1 MNFRKLVPGD
11 QSIFNQYLKNINNF
25 QTDFSVATILL
36 FEEFKNPEISITE
49 KCIFIKGYMNEEEI
63 FFSPLC
69 KLDYFNESME
79 KIILYFKQ
87 KNKPY
92 KILYIQKDY
101 IKEFLNYKK
110 IKADEKFYENND
122 VYIKENQFIV
132 FNDRNDAEYI
142 YLPKNLI
149 DLQGNK
155 YRKIREKI
163 NKFNKEYKNKY
174 EIIEYNNSTKLDDLI
189 NIVNYWNKEKNIT
202 NSNEANILKYI
213 LENIAKLDINVF
225 LLKINETISG
235 ISIIQVL
242 PNNVGVIIY
251 EKSLQ
256 KIQNANYILNFFGA
270 NKLKNCKGISR
281 QEDIG
286 IEGLRQAKL
295 SYRPFYLEK
304 KFNLYYYNEKDFLKL
319 YKYIFNNRYKII
331 NSIKYSNSGGLKH
344 CFFIFE
350 KEKNIL
356 NKFNKSEKKLKFFNQ
371 IEDVPFIF
379 GLEIL
384 IEEKINFNF
393 IESEFKNLIK
403 QLYSEKY
410 NIAIIYSDKEEL
422 IKFYEKFG
430 FIKFNRIKRIYT
442 ENLFKK
448 NFDVKIGNI
457 NNTEEINN
465 IFNNYYEKAFNI
477 LQYRNLEIT
486 KEKLKDTFHNDG
498 KLLIF
503 SINNINYGYLIYEQ
517 GLITEYI
524 SLLNNEENEEIQKTK
539 EIIKN
544 KKLDY
549 ILECKSINV
558 DEPIVENLSKNEY
571 SYILMR
577 LINPQNFIKKY
588 LDQIYINNKVEFNKN
603 IIVKDD
609 IIGNSVYNV
618 KNINNKNYFTTIT
631 NNNAVNIEIS
641 ISELM
646 KNIISK
652 FKVNLDFNIQE
663 KNF

>member
-1 MNFRKLVPGD
+1 M
-11 QSIFNQYLKNINNF
+11 
-25 QTDFSVATILL
+25 
-36 FEEFKNPEISITE
+36 
-49 KCIFIKGYMNEEEI
+49 
-63 FFSPLC
+63 
-69 KLDYFNESME
+69 
-79 KIILYFKQ
+79 
-87 KNKPY
+87 
-92 KILYIQKDY
+92 
-101 IKEFLNYKK
+101 
-110 IKADEKFYENND
+110 
-122 VYIKENQFIV
+122 
-132 FNDRNDAEYI
+132 
-142 YLPKNLI
+142 
-149 DLQGNK
+149 
-155 YRKIREKI
+155 
-163 NKFNKEYKNKY
+163 
-174 EIIEYNNSTKLDDLI
+174 
-189 NIVNYWNKEKNIT
+189 
-202 NSNEANILKYI
+202 
-213 LENIAKLDINVF
+213 
-225 LLKINETISG
+225 
-235 ISIIQVL
+235 
-242 PNNVGVIIY
+242 
-251 EKSLQ
+251 
-256 KIQNANYILNFFGA
+256 
-270 NKLKNCKGISR
+270 
-281 QEDIG
+281 
-286 IEGLRQAKL
+286 
-295 SYRPFYLEK
+295 
-304 KFNLYYYNEKDFLKL
+304 
-319 YKYIFNNRYKII
+319 
-331 NSIKYSNSGGLKH
+331 
-344 CFFIFE
+344 
-350 KEKNIL
+350 
-356 NKFNKSEKKLKFFNQ
+356 
-371 IEDVPFIF
+371 
-379 GLEIL
+379 EIL
-384 IEEKINFNF
+384 IEEKLNFNF